1 MAKKTVAIIG
11 TGSIAKAHMKAW
23 ATIADRYE
31 IIACCDLDGDKA
43 RRFAETYNIP
53 SVYTDVA
60 EMMEKEKPY
69 CVSNCTWNSAHAE
82 TTIAALRGGAH
93 VLCEKPMAISTAE
106 AEEMAKA
113 AKENNRLLQ
122 IGFIRRF
129 GQDAETVKRLA
140 DAGIL
145 GDIYYGK
152 THFLRRDNGPGG
164 WFNDKAYSGGGSMM
178 DIGVHMIDLCRYL
191 AGNPKPVS
199 VYAAVFDHLKDMK
212 VIGAKKDWEIE
223 GAEKAYKND
232 VEDLAIAT
240 IRFDNGFVLH
250 VEVSSALHTCA
261 PGRCIELFGTK
272 GGIRIDSD
280 VEYCTSQ
287 AGMHVVSKPTAPSS
301 FRHEEACAAEV
312 RNFVEA
318 IEGAPCRATA
328 QDGIELMKI
337 IDAIYESARTG
348 SQVTIA

>member
-1 MAKKTVAIIG
+1 MAKRRAAIIG
-11 TGSIAKAHMKAW
+11 TGSISHSHMKGW
-23 ATIADRYE
+23 LKIADQYE
-31 IIACCDLDGDKA
+31 IVACCDLDGEKA
-43 RRFAETYNIP
+43 RRFAQTYHIP
-53 SVYTDVA
+53 NVYTDCA

-93 VLCEKPMAISTAE
+93 VLCEKPMSISTAE
-106 AEEMAKA
+106 AEKMATV

-140 DAGIL
+140 DARIL

-164 WFNDKAYSGGGSMM
+164 WFNDKSYSGGGPMM

-199 VYAAVFDHLKDMK
+199 VYAAAFDHLKDMH
-212 VIGAKKDWEIE
+212 VLGAKADWVIE
-223 GAEKAYKND
+223 GTEKAYKHD

-250 VEVSSALHTCA
+250 AEASSALHTCA
-261 PGRCIELFGTK
+261 PGRCIELFGTS
-272 GGIRIDSD
+272 GGIRIDND

-287 AGMHVVSKPTAPSS
+287 AGMHVITKPTAPSS
-301 FRHEEACAAEV
+301 FRHEDACAAEI
-312 RNFVEA
+312 RSFVEA
-318 IEGAPCRATA
+318 IEGAPCRASA
-328 QDGIELMKI
+328 QDGIEMMKI

-348 SQVTIA
+348 NQVTIA